1 MSRKHLKPRD
11 KVTQRMTRDGVVLEN
26 QTTGEEINIS
36 DREAEQDFTPAG
48 ATGRAEKVLERADRA
63 QERRSMKK
71 TANKQPPAKPGV
83 LHIRAK
89 PWNTSLRVSSRKYD
103 LPAAKNLLLA
113 ARKRA

>member
-1 MSRKHLKPRD
+1 MNQAIAE
-11 KVTQRMTRDGVVLEN
+11 VTNVLEQSLN
-26 QTTGEEINIS
+26 NGLLPIVVK
-36 DREAEQDFTPAG
+36 
-48 ATGRAEKVLERADRA
+48 ATIIGLTIGVPILLL
-63 QERRSMKK
+63 
-71 TANKQPPAKPGV
+71 NKQPPAKPGV